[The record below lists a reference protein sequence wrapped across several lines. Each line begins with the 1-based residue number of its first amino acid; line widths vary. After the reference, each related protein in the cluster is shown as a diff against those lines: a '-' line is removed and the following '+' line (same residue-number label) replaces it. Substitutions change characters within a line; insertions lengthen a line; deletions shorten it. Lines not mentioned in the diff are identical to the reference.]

1 MALQSS
7 VRGIVAALCACALAL
22 GGCAEETEQS
32 PLEKARTANQSRHVA
47 ASFDDRPVVLDDTN
61 GLVSSEY
68 FFVRS
73 ETLVVSDATPEAQ
86 LRAASIAA
94 YAHAPLL
101 VYDEQHH
108 AQVIQEM
115 ERLKA
120 HTVLTVGDVPVAP
133 LSGEVKVNRDPGG
146 LEALGKMTSVRFR
159 ERAVQDPSQAQRV
172 VAELDTSL
180 PTWLNASWAQPAVK
194 PNAKA
199 RPFPVHSRR
208 DADMAP
214 QVVAT
219 GESSI
224 ASISNSRAFG
234 AAVAYVDDPD
244 PRASEST
251 LLAMAGLADAPL
263 VLLGTQFGRAIDIP
277 QRIMQA
283 EEKY

>member
-172 VAELDTSL
+172 VAELDT
-180 PTWLNASWAQPAVK
+180 
-194 PNAKA
+194 
-199 RPFPVHSRR
+199 
-208 DADMAP
+208 
-214 QVVAT
+214 
-219 GESSI
+219 
-224 ASISNSRAFG
+224 
-234 AAVAYVDDPD
+234 
-244 PRASEST
+244 
-251 LLAMAGLADAPL
+251 
-263 VLLGTQFGRAIDIP
+263 
-277 QRIMQA
+277 
-283 EEKY
+283 

>member
-1 MALQSS
+1 MQNRF
-7 VRGIVAALCACALAL
+7 RGIAAMLCACALAL

-47 ASFDDRPVVLDDTN
+47 TSFDDRPVVLDDTN

-68 FFVRS
+68 FFVSS
-73 ETLVVSDATPEAQ
+73 ETLVVSDQTVEAQ

-94 YAHAPLL
+94 YAHAPML
-101 VYDEQHH
+101 VYDAQHH
-108 AQVIQEM
+108 AQVIQET

-120 HTVLTVGDVPVAP
+120 HTVLTVGDVPIAP
-133 LSGEVKVNRDPGG
+133 LSGEVRVNRDPGG

-159 ERAVQDPSQAQRV
+159 ERAVQDPARAQRA
-172 VAELDTSL
+172 VAELNTTQ
-180 PTWLNASWAQPAVK
+180 PTWLNASWAQPVIK

-199 RPFPVHSRR
+199 QPFPVHSRR

-224 ASISNSRAFG
+224 AAIANARAYG

-283 EEKY
+283 EENY

>member
-1 MALQSS
+1 MAARTR
-7 VRGIVAALCACALAL
+7 VRGVIGVLCACALVL
-22 GGCAEETEQS
+22 GGCAEDTTES

-68 FFVRS
+68 FFETS
-73 ETLVVSDATPEAQ
+73 ETLVVTDPTPEAQ

-101 VYDEQHH
+101 VYDAQHH
-108 AQVIQEM
+108 AQVIQEIQ
-115 ERLKA
+115 RLKA
-120 HTVLTVGDVPVAP
+120 HTVLTVGDVPLAP
-133 LSGEVKVNRDPGG
+133 LSGAVRINRDPGG
-146 LEALGKMTSVRFR
+146 LEALGAMTSVRFR
-159 ERAVQDPSQAQRV
+159 ERAVQDPARAQRA
-172 VAELDTSL
+172 VAELDTSR
-180 PTWLNASWAQPAVK
+180 PTWLNASWAQPVVK

-208 DADMAP
+208 DAGMAP

-224 ASISNSRAFG
+224 AAIANARSFG
-234 AAVAYVDDPD
+234 AAVVYVDDPD

-251 LLAMAGLADAPL
+251 LLAMAGLEDAPL

-277 QRIMQA
+277 GRIMQA
-283 EEKY
+283 EENY